1 VSPGFAL
8 DTGALIALE
17 HPAKQRRLASLFE
30 ALGEDGRIIISAGCV
45 AQAWRGSP
53 RQAPLAMLL
62 RRRNTSVEEIT
73 TAVAKA
79 IGVFLGR
86 HPESDDIVDAHLAM
100 LAAHHRVAVIT
111 SAPRDLATLDPKLR
125 IIAI

>member
-1 VSPGFAL
+1 VSRGFAL
-8 DTGALIALE
+8 DTGALIAME

-30 ALGEDGRIIISAGCV
+30 ALGEDGRIIISAGCI

-62 RRRNTSVEEIT
+62 RRRNTNVEEIT

-86 HPESDDIVDAHLAM
+86 HPDSDDVIDAHVAM
-100 LAAHHRVAVIT
+100 LAAHHGVVVIT
-111 SAPRDLATLDPKLR
+111 SNPGDLASIDPKLH
-125 IIAI
+125 IIAV